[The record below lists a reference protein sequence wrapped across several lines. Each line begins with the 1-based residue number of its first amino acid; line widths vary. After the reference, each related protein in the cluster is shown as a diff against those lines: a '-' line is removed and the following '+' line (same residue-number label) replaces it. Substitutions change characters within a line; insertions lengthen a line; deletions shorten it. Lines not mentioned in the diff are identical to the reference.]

1 MKEQIQRYEDRYGS
15 SDFEDGKGANLQK
28 LVDRKEK
35 REMKQNGIKPTDTF
49 ADKVKK
55 VIAEENPSKKKK
67 ENADM
72 QDAEAVKYLKSK
84 GLSDENIEKVMKTPY
99 GVDALKQSNNEDE
112 KNDVLDDDGNNQMRD
127 EEEEKRIKIMQYM
140 NPRIVKSSEVKNFMD
155 RTNVKEEIIH
165 RLNELASHKLDLHKK
180 ALAIN
185 APVELGIVPK
195 DSGQPKKYSTGDISV
210 QKMMSNAAKRIGDLT
225 PGQIS
230 NAVAKA
236 AINAT
241 PIGTAMGIISS
252 AQNMAKII
260 SSKIKN
266 KPVEPVPMPNTQAPG
281 QPTPMPQAPKPYK
294 RFPQQQFAEEAEQL
308 DEGNVIRQGRTKIVK
323 ARVRGGKVQRR
334 KKLSAVK
341 GYTIRG
347 GKLKRMSMQERIR
360 RKRGQRRGKVKRK
373 AKMARALM
381 RRKRSMRK
389 RASLGLK
396 E

>member
-67 ENADM
+67 ENAGM

-155 RTNVKEEIIH
+155 RTNVKEEIIR
-165 RLNELASHKLDLHKK
+165 RLNELASHKLDLFKK
-180 ALAIN
+180 ALAVE
-185 APVELGIVPK
+185 APFEL
-195 DSGQPKKYSTGDISV
+195 
-210 QKMMSNAAKRIGDLT
+210 
-225 PGQIS
+225 
-230 NAVAKA
+230 
-236 AINAT
+236 
-241 PIGTAMGIISS
+241 
-252 AQNMAKII
+252 
-260 SSKIKN
+260 
-266 KPVEPVPMPNTQAPG
+266 
-281 QPTPMPQAPKPYK
+281 
-294 RFPQQQFAEEAEQL
+294 EEETEQL

>member
-49 ADKVKK
+49 ADRVKK

-67 ENADM
+67 ENAGM

-84 GLSDENIEKVMKTPY
+84 GLSDENIEKVMQTPY

-112 KNDVLDDDGNNQMRD
+112 KNDVLDDDGNDQMRD

-155 RTNVKEEIIH
+155 RTNVKEEIIR
-165 RLNELASHKLDLHKK
+165 RLNELASHKLDLFKK
-180 ALAIN
+180 ALAVE
-185 APVELGIVPK
+185 APFEL
-195 DSGQPKKYSTGDISV
+195 
-210 QKMMSNAAKRIGDLT
+210 
-225 PGQIS
+225 
-230 NAVAKA
+230 
-236 AINAT
+236 
-241 PIGTAMGIISS
+241 
-252 AQNMAKII
+252 
-260 SSKIKN
+260 
-266 KPVEPVPMPNTQAPG
+266 
-281 QPTPMPQAPKPYK
+281 
-294 RFPQQQFAEEAEQL
+294 EEETEQL

-334 KKLSAVK
+334 KRISAVK

-347 GKLKRMSMQERIR
+347 GKLKRMSAQERIR
-360 RKRGQRRGKVKRK
+360 RKRGQKRGKVKRR
-373 AKMARALM
+373 AKMARALLK
-381 RRKRSMRK
+381 RKRSMRK

>member
-49 ADKVKK
+49 ADRVKK

-67 ENADM
+67 ENAGM
-72 QDAEAVKYLKSK
+72 QDAEAFKYLKSK
-84 GLSDENIEKVMKTPY
+84 GLSDENIEKVMNTPY

-112 KNDVLDDDGNNQMRD
+112 KNEVLDDDGNNQMRD

-140 NPRIVKSSEVKNFMD
+140 NPRVVKSSEVKNFMD
-155 RTNVKEEIIH
+155 RTNVKEEIIR
-165 RLNELASHKLDLHKK
+165 RLNELATNKLDLFKK
-180 ALAIN
+180 ALAVE
-185 APVELGIVPK
+185 APFEL
-195 DSGQPKKYSTGDISV
+195 
-210 QKMMSNAAKRIGDLT
+210 
-225 PGQIS
+225 
-230 NAVAKA
+230 
-236 AINAT
+236 
-241 PIGTAMGIISS
+241 
-252 AQNMAKII
+252 
-260 SSKIKN
+260 
-266 KPVEPVPMPNTQAPG
+266 
-281 QPTPMPQAPKPYK
+281 
-294 RFPQQQFAEEAEQL
+294 EEETEQL

-347 GKLKRMSMQERIR
+347 GKLKRMSAQERIR

-373 AKMARALM
+373 AKMARALLK
-381 RRKRSMRK
+381 RKRSMRK
-389 RASLGLK
+389 RAALGIK

>member
-28 LVDRKEK
+28 LIDRKEK

-49 ADKVKK
+49 ADRVKK

-67 ENADM
+67 ENAEM

-84 GLSDENIEKVMKTPY
+84 GLSDENIEKVMQTPY
-99 GVDALKQSNNEDE
+99 GVDALKQSDQEDE
-112 KNDVLDDDGNNQMRD
+112 KNEVLDDDGNDQIRD

-155 RTNVKEEIIH
+155 RTNVKEEIIR
-165 RLNELASHKLDLHKK
+165 RLNELASHKLDLFKK
-180 ALAIN
+180 ALAVE
-185 APVELGIVPK
+185 APFEL
-195 DSGQPKKYSTGDISV
+195 
-210 QKMMSNAAKRIGDLT
+210 
-225 PGQIS
+225 
-230 NAVAKA
+230 
-236 AINAT
+236 
-241 PIGTAMGIISS
+241 
-252 AQNMAKII
+252 
-260 SSKIKN
+260 
-266 KPVEPVPMPNTQAPG
+266 
-281 QPTPMPQAPKPYK
+281 
-294 RFPQQQFAEEAEQL
+294 EEETEQL

-334 KKLSAVK
+334 KRISAVK

-347 GKLKRMSMQERIR
+347 GKLKRMSAQERIR
-360 RKRGQRRGKVKRK
+360 RKRGQKRGKVKRR

-381 RRKRSMRK
+381 KRKRSMRK

>member
-49 ADKVKK
+49 ADRVKK

-67 ENADM
+67 ENAGM

-84 GLSDENIEKVMKTPY
+84 GLSDENIEKVMQTPY

-155 RTNVKEEIIH
+155 RTNVKEEIIR
-165 RLNELASHKLDLHKK
+165 RLNELASHKLDLFKK
-180 ALAIN
+180 ALAVE
-185 APVELGIVPK
+185 APFEL
-195 DSGQPKKYSTGDISV
+195 
-210 QKMMSNAAKRIGDLT
+210 
-225 PGQIS
+225 
-230 NAVAKA
+230 
-236 AINAT
+236 
-241 PIGTAMGIISS
+241 
-252 AQNMAKII
+252 
-260 SSKIKN
+260 
-266 KPVEPVPMPNTQAPG
+266 
-281 QPTPMPQAPKPYK
+281 
-294 RFPQQQFAEEAEQL
+294 EEETEQL

>member
-155 RTNVKEEIIH
+155 RTNVKEEIIR
-165 RLNELASHKLDLHKK
+165 RLNELASHKLDLFKK
-180 ALAIN
+180 ALAVE
-185 APVELGIVPK
+185 APFEL
-195 DSGQPKKYSTGDISV
+195 
-210 QKMMSNAAKRIGDLT
+210 
-225 PGQIS
+225 
-230 NAVAKA
+230 
-236 AINAT
+236 
-241 PIGTAMGIISS
+241 
-252 AQNMAKII
+252 
-260 SSKIKN
+260 
-266 KPVEPVPMPNTQAPG
+266 
-281 QPTPMPQAPKPYK
+281 
-294 RFPQQQFAEEAEQL
+294 EEETEQL

>member
-49 ADKVKK
+49 ADRVKK

-67 ENADM
+67 ENAGM

-84 GLSDENIEKVMKTPY
+84 GLSDENIEKVMNTPY

-112 KNDVLDDDGNNQMRD
+112 KNEVLDDDGNNQMRD

-140 NPRIVKSSEVKNFMD
+140 NPRVVKSSEVKNFMD
-155 RTNVKEEIIH
+155 RTNVKEEIIR
-165 RLNELASHKLDLHKK
+165 RLNELATNKLDLFKK
-180 ALAIN
+180 ALAVE
-185 APVELGIVPK
+185 APFEL
-195 DSGQPKKYSTGDISV
+195 
-210 QKMMSNAAKRIGDLT
+210 
-225 PGQIS
+225 
-230 NAVAKA
+230 
-236 AINAT
+236 
-241 PIGTAMGIISS
+241 
-252 AQNMAKII
+252 
-260 SSKIKN
+260 
-266 KPVEPVPMPNTQAPG
+266 
-281 QPTPMPQAPKPYK
+281 
-294 RFPQQQFAEEAEQL
+294 EEETEQL

-347 GKLKRMSMQERIR
+347 GKLKRMSAQERIR

-373 AKMARALM
+373 AKMARALLK
-381 RRKRSMRK
+381 RKRSPEQPVQR
-389 RASLGLK
+389 L
-396 E
+396 

>member
-35 REMKQNGIKPTDTF
+35 REMKQNGIKSTDTF
-49 ADKVKK
+49 ADRVKK

-67 ENADM
+67 ENAGM

-84 GLSDENIEKVMKTPY
+84 GLSDENIEKVMQTPY

-155 RTNVKEEIIH
+155 RTNVKEEIIR
-165 RLNELASHKLDLHKK
+165 RLNELASHKLDLFKK
-180 ALAIN
+180 ALAVE
-185 APVELGIVPK
+185 APFEL
-195 DSGQPKKYSTGDISV
+195 
-210 QKMMSNAAKRIGDLT
+210 
-225 PGQIS
+225 
-230 NAVAKA
+230 
-236 AINAT
+236 
-241 PIGTAMGIISS
+241 
-252 AQNMAKII
+252 
-260 SSKIKN
+260 
-266 KPVEPVPMPNTQAPG
+266 
-281 QPTPMPQAPKPYK
+281 
-294 RFPQQQFAEEAEQL
+294 EEETEQL

-347 GKLKRMSMQERIR
+347 GKLKRMSAQERIR

-373 AKMARALM
+373 AKMARALLK
-381 RRKRSMRK
+381 RKRSMRK
-389 RASLGLK
+389 RAALGIK

>member
-67 ENADM
+67 ESADM

-155 RTNVKEEIIH
+155 RTNVKEEIIR
-165 RLNELASHKLDLHKK
+165 RLNELASHKLDLFKK
-180 ALAIN
+180 ALAVE
-185 APVELGIVPK
+185 APFEL
-195 DSGQPKKYSTGDISV
+195 
-210 QKMMSNAAKRIGDLT
+210 
-225 PGQIS
+225 
-230 NAVAKA
+230 
-236 AINAT
+236 
-241 PIGTAMGIISS
+241 
-252 AQNMAKII
+252 
-260 SSKIKN
+260 
-266 KPVEPVPMPNTQAPG
+266 
-281 QPTPMPQAPKPYK
+281 
-294 RFPQQQFAEEAEQL
+294 EEETEQL

-334 KKLSAVK
+334 KRISAVK

-347 GKLKRMSMQERIR
+347 GKLKRMSAQERIR
-360 RKRGQRRGKVKRK
+360 RKRGQKRGKVKRR
-373 AKMARALM
+373 AKMARALLK
-381 RRKRSMRK
+381 RKRSMRK

>member
-67 ENADM
+67 ESADM

-99 GVDALKQSNNEDE
+99 GVDALKNSEQEDDKNE
-112 KNDVLDDDGNNQMRD
+112 VLDDDGNNQIRD

-155 RTNVKEEIIH
+155 RTNVKEEIIR
-165 RLNELASHKLDLHKK
+165 RLNELASHKLDLFKK
-180 ALAIN
+180 ALAVE
-185 APVELGIVPK
+185 APFEL
-195 DSGQPKKYSTGDISV
+195 
-210 QKMMSNAAKRIGDLT
+210 
-225 PGQIS
+225 
-230 NAVAKA
+230 
-236 AINAT
+236 
-241 PIGTAMGIISS
+241 
-252 AQNMAKII
+252 
-260 SSKIKN
+260 
-266 KPVEPVPMPNTQAPG
+266 
-281 QPTPMPQAPKPYK
+281 
-294 RFPQQQFAEEAEQL
+294 EEETEQL

>member
-67 ENADM
+67 ESADM

-99 GVDALKQSNNEDE
+99 GVDALKNSDQEDDKNE
-112 KNDVLDDDGNNQMRD
+112 VLDDDGNNQMRD

-155 RTNVKEEIIH
+155 RTNVKEEIIR
-165 RLNELASHKLDLHKK
+165 RLNELASHKLDLFKK
-180 ALAIN
+180 ALAVE
-185 APVELGIVPK
+185 APFEL
-195 DSGQPKKYSTGDISV
+195 
-210 QKMMSNAAKRIGDLT
+210 
-225 PGQIS
+225 
-230 NAVAKA
+230 
-236 AINAT
+236 
-241 PIGTAMGIISS
+241 
-252 AQNMAKII
+252 
-260 SSKIKN
+260 
-266 KPVEPVPMPNTQAPG
+266 
-281 QPTPMPQAPKPYK
+281 
-294 RFPQQQFAEEAEQL
+294 EEETEQL

>member
-67 ENADM
+67 ENAGM

-99 GVDALKQSNNEDE
+99 GVDALKNSEQEDDKNE
-112 KNDVLDDDGNNQMRD
+112 VLDDDGNNQMRD

-155 RTNVKEEIIH
+155 RTNVKEEIIR
-165 RLNELASHKLDLHKK
+165 RLNELASHKLDLFKK
-180 ALAIN
+180 ALAVE
-185 APVELGIVPK
+185 APFEL
-195 DSGQPKKYSTGDISV
+195 
-210 QKMMSNAAKRIGDLT
+210 
-225 PGQIS
+225 
-230 NAVAKA
+230 
-236 AINAT
+236 
-241 PIGTAMGIISS
+241 
-252 AQNMAKII
+252 
-260 SSKIKN
+260 
-266 KPVEPVPMPNTQAPG
+266 
-281 QPTPMPQAPKPYK
+281 
-294 RFPQQQFAEEAEQL
+294 EEETEQL

>member
-49 ADKVKK
+49 ADRVKK

-67 ENADM
+67 ENAGM

-84 GLSDENIEKVMKTPY
+84 GLSDENIEKVMQTPY

-112 KNDVLDDDGNNQMRD
+112 KNEVLDDDGNDQMRD

-140 NPRIVKSSEVKNFMD
+140 NPRVVKSSEVKNFMD
-155 RTNVKEEIIH
+155 RTNVKEEIIR
-165 RLNELASHKLDLHKK
+165 RLNEIATNKLDLFKK
-180 ALAIN
+180 ALAVE
-185 APVELGIVPK
+185 APFEL
-195 DSGQPKKYSTGDISV
+195 
-210 QKMMSNAAKRIGDLT
+210 
-225 PGQIS
+225 
-230 NAVAKA
+230 
-236 AINAT
+236 
-241 PIGTAMGIISS
+241 
-252 AQNMAKII
+252 
-260 SSKIKN
+260 
-266 KPVEPVPMPNTQAPG
+266 
-281 QPTPMPQAPKPYK
+281 
-294 RFPQQQFAEEAEQL
+294 EEETEQL

-347 GKLKRMSMQERIR
+347 GKLKRMSAQERIR

-373 AKMARALM
+373 AKMARALLK
-381 RRKRSMRK
+381 RKRSMRK
-389 RASLGLK
+389 RAALGIK

>member
-28 LVDRKEK
+28 LIDRKEK

-49 ADKVKK
+49 ADRVKK

-67 ENADM
+67 ESADM

-99 GVDALKQSNNEDE
+99 GVDALKNSEQEDDKNE
-112 KNDVLDDDGNNQMRD
+112 VLDDDGNNQIRD

-155 RTNVKEEIIH
+155 RTNVKEEIIR
-165 RLNELASHKLDLHKK
+165 RLNELASHKLDLFKK
-180 ALAIN
+180 ALAVE
-185 APVELGIVPK
+185 APFEL
-195 DSGQPKKYSTGDISV
+195 
-210 QKMMSNAAKRIGDLT
+210 
-225 PGQIS
+225 
-230 NAVAKA
+230 
-236 AINAT
+236 
-241 PIGTAMGIISS
+241 
-252 AQNMAKII
+252 
-260 SSKIKN
+260 
-266 KPVEPVPMPNTQAPG
+266 
-281 QPTPMPQAPKPYK
+281 
-294 RFPQQQFAEEAEQL
+294 EEETEQL